1 LKILLISSVFP
12 RDTTAGEV
20 ILYRHLT
27 QWSKLNLTIVTDNS
41 QDLLSEN
48 IVEIRANPF
57 LNRLT
62 RTRMARLAHGI
73 RQCFDIFYDSHEL
86 RQHIKS
92 DKPDL
97 ILTVAHGEL
106 CWLAQQMSQEYS
118 IPLATFFHD
127 WWPDLAYI
135 HSWARKTLEYRFKRL
150 YQQSQL
156 ALCISEAMR
165 QALGSHPHAQV
176 LFPIP
181 EKLALKEYSEA
192 GVRKEEFKV
201 IYAGNISGIYR
212 PMLQS
217 LCQICLEVSEFQLK
231 LFGPRPDW
239 SDFLVKDDQKKELY
253 GGFVSR
259 KVLMEELNQAN
270 ALLLTMSFEKRYKRR
285 TKMSFPSKLL
295 DYCQFGKPIIIW
307 GPDYCSAIQWGLQHQ
322 SALVVTSPSAKDLVQ
337 AIRELATQPG
347 KQNYL
352 GNRTLDIAQ
361 SIFNPEKI
369 QQQFV
374 DSLTRLL

>member
-1 LKILLISSVFP
+1 MKILLISSVLP

-27 QWSKLNLTIVTDNS
+27 QWSKLNLTIATDNS

-48 IVEIRANPF
+48 IVEIQANQF

-62 RTRMARLAHGI
+62 QTRMARLAHII
-73 RQCFDIFYDSHEL
+73 RQCFESFYDSHEL
-86 RQHIKS
+86 RQHIKHN
-92 DKPDL
+92 KPDL

-135 HSWARKTLEYRFKRL
+135 HYWARRILEYRFKRL
-150 YQQSQL
+150 YQHSQL

-165 QALGSHPHAQV
+165 RTLGSHPHAQV

-181 EKLALKEYSEA
+181 EKLALKKYSEA
-192 GVRKEEFKV
+192 GVRKEGFKV

-231 LFGPRPDW
+231 LFGPQPDW
-239 SDFLVKDDQKKELY
+239 SSFLVEDYKKNELY

-259 KVLMEELNQAN
+259 EVLMTELNYAH
-270 ALLLTMSFEKRYKRR
+270 ALLLTMSFETRDKRR
-285 TKMSFPSKLL
+285 TQISLPSKLL

-307 GPDYCSAIQWGLQHQ
+307 GPGYCSAIQWGLQYQ
-322 SALVVTSPSAKDLVQ
+322 SALVVTSPYAKDLVQ
-337 AIRELATQPG
+337 AIRELATQPE
-347 KQNYL
+347 KQNYF
-352 GNRTLDIAQ
+352 GNKALDMAH

>member
-295 DYCQFGKPIIIW
+295 DYCQFGKT
-307 GPDYCSAIQWGLQHQ
+307 DYYLGTRLLFSYSVGTSASVRVGSNISFCERLGTSNQRISH
-322 SALVVTSPSAKDLVQ
+322 SAWKT
-337 AIRELATQPG
+337 ELPG
-347 KQNYL
+347 KQ
-352 GNRTLDIAQ
+352 
-361 SIFNPEKI
+361 
-369 QQQFV
+369 
-374 DSLTRLL
+374 DSRHSTEYI